1 MDIDIKTHGHYALR
15 TKANERA
22 GELWVELF
30 ADIGATGAVKRYD
43 LEREI
48 RKEIRDLAEVEEGL
62 FDRVLGADGEEEEA
76 MGRVWVVEE
85 VVRGPRN

>member
-1 MDIDIKTHGHYALR
+1 MDIEIKTHGHYPFR

-30 ADIGATGAVKRYD
+30 ADIEATGAVKRYD